1 MIYNFM
7 PVSFIDFPGKIA
19 ATVFI
24 SGCNFKCPYCHNS
37 YLIPIR
43 EGIRSEKD
51 FFNYLKR
58 RANLIEGVCIT
69 GGEPALWRGLKDF
82 IKNIKDLHFSVK
94 LDTNGSRPQVLEDLI
109 KEELVD
115 YIAMDIKAP
124 IEKYSIF
131 LKNKKDIDNIQ
142 KSVEIIKNSHIDY
155 EFRTTV
161 NDKLLTLED
170 FEALADWISPA
181 KRYALQRYKYA
192 ESILDKEKSGI
203 QDCDINFLKKI
214 KEKLNGNFGEILI
227 RE

>member
-1 MIYNFM
+1 MIYDFM
-7 PVSFIDFPGKIA
+7 PVSFVDFPGKIA

-37 YLIPIR
+37 YLIQIR
-43 EGIRSEKD
+43 EGIRSEKE
-51 FFNYLKR
+51 FFDYLKK

-69 GGEPALWRGLKDF
+69 GGEPTFWKGLKDF
-82 IKNIKDLHFSVK
+82 IKNTKDLNFSVK
-94 LDTNGSRPQVLEDLI
+94 LDTNGSRPQVLENLI
-109 KEELVD
+109 DEGLLD

-124 IEKYSIF
+124 IEKYG
-131 LKNKKDIDNIQ
+131 
-142 KSVEIIKNSHIDY
+142 IKNSDIDY

-181 KRYALQRYKYA
+181 KRYVLQRYKYD
-192 ESILDKEKSGI
+192 EGVLDKKRSGI
-203 QDCDINFLKKI
+203 QDCNISFLKKV